1 MASPLLTSRGL
12 KKGDLMK
19 KVAPAAWQ
27 NRLATFAVVL
37 IGLVLVPVLGL
48 SQVPS
53 TLSECSQI
61 KDDAERLKCYDRLAG
76 RAEARPA
83 ESEPLTKIPEKPPAE
98 ISYFSKLWELDKE
111 TRRGPYSIAPHRSN
125 YILPFT
131 YNNSP
136 NADVIQQAE
145 PNRDVKK
152 AEVKL
157 QLSLKVKLW
166 EDIFGKDMD
175 LWFGYT
181 QLSFWQLYNFED
193 SSPFRETNYEPELLL
208 NFRTRYR
215 LLGLTGRFIQVGFNH
230 QSNGQTEPLSRSWNR
245 IVANLGFER
254 SHLSLLLKGWYR
266 IPESAEDDDNP
277 NMEDY
282 LGYGEL
288 WATYI
293 WKKNKFGVMV
303 RNNLQLPEN
312 RGALQLEWGFPL
324 IPRVSG
330 YIQYYVGYGESL
342 LDYNH
347 YVNRIGVGFV
357 LTDWN

>member
-1 MASPLLTSRGL
+1 MIKR
-12 KKGDLMK
+12 
-19 KVAPAAWQ
+19 VEPAARKK
-27 NRLATFAVVL
+27 RLATFAFVL
-37 IGLVLVPVLGL
+37 IGLVLVPVPAL

-53 TLSECSQI
+53 AVSECSKI
-61 KDDAERLKCYDRLAG
+61 EDDAERLKCYDRLAG
-76 RAEARPA
+76 RPEAGAP
-83 ESEPLTKIPEKPPAE
+83 ESKTLAKTPEKPPEE

-131 YNNSP
+131 YNTSP
-136 NADVIQQAE
+136 NADVIQEAD

-166 EDIFGKDMD
+166 EDIFGKEMD

-181 QLSFWQLYNFED
+181 QLSFWQLYNVED
-193 SSPFRETNYEPELLL
+193 SSPFRETDYEPELLL
-208 NFRTRYR
+208 NYRTRYR

-254 SHLSLLLKGWYR
+254 GHLSLLLKGWYR

-277 NMEDY
+277 NIEDY

-293 WKKNKFGVMV
+293 WKKNKFGAMV

-312 RGALQLEWGFPL
+312 RGALQLEWSFPL
-324 IPRVSG
+324 IRRVSG
-330 YIQYYVGYGESL
+330 YVQYYVGYGESL

-347 YVNRIGVGFV
+347 YVNRIGCGFI
-357 LTDWN
+357 LTDWD

>member
-1 MASPLLTSRGL
+1 
-12 KKGDLMK
+12 MK
-19 KVAPAAWQ
+19 KVDSPA
-27 NRLATFAVVL
+27 NRWATFAFVL
-37 IGLVLVPVLGL
+37 IGLALVPVPVL

-53 TLSECSQI
+53 AVSECSKI
-61 KDDAERLKCYDRLAG
+61 EEDAERLKCYDRLAG
-76 RAEARPA
+76 RAEAKAP
-83 ESEPLTKIPEKPPAE
+83 ESETLTKTPEKPPE
-98 ISYFSKLWELDKE
+98 EVSYFSKLWELDKE

-131 YNNSP
+131 YNTSP
-136 NADVIQQAE
+136 NVDVIRQAD

-166 EDIFGKDMD
+166 EDIFGKEMD

-215 LLGLTGRFIQVGFNH
+215 WLGLTGRFIQVGFNH

-254 SHLSLLLKGWYR
+254 GHLSLLLKGWYR
-266 IPESAEDDDNP
+266 LPESAEDDDNP

-303 RNNLQLPEN
+303 RNNLQVPKN
-312 RGALQLEWGFPL
+312 RGALQLEWSFPL
-324 IPRVSG
+324 IKRVSG
-330 YIQYYVGYGESL
+330 YAQYYVGYGESL

-347 YVNRIGVGFV
+347 SVNRIGLGFM

>member
-1 MASPLLTSRGL
+1 MIKR
-12 KKGDLMK
+12 
-19 KVAPAAWQ
+19 VEPAARKK
-27 NRLATFAVVL
+27 RLATFAFVL
-37 IGLVLVPVLGL
+37 IGLVLVPVPAL

-53 TLSECSQI
+53 AVSECSKI
-61 KDDAERLKCYDRLAG
+61 EDDAERLKCYDRLAG
-76 RAEARPA
+76 RPEAGAP
-83 ESEPLTKIPEKPPAE
+83 ESKTLAKTPEKPPEE

-131 YNNSP
+131 YNTSP
-136 NADVIQQAE
+136 NADVIQEAD

-166 EDIFGKDMD
+166 EDIFGKEMD

-181 QLSFWQLYNFED
+181 QLSFWQLYNVED
-193 SSPFRETNYEPELLL
+193 SSPFRETDYEPELLL
-208 NFRTRYR
+208 NYRTRYR

-254 SHLSLLLKGWYR
+254 GHLSLLLKGWYR

-277 NMEDY
+277 NIEDY

-288 WATYI
+288 WATY
-293 WKKNKFGVMV
+293 K
-303 RNNLQLPEN
+303 E
-312 RGALQLEWGFPL
+312 
-324 IPRVSG
+324 
-330 YIQYYVGYGESL
+330 
-342 LDYNH
+342 
-347 YVNRIGVGFV
+347 
-357 LTDWN
+357 